1 MQAQQ
6 LGSLALNAKRAFQET
21 TKKAEDTADEAM
33 SMTEQRMAADN
44 EAKELKEALRLEL
57 ERLEDAEEAL
67 AKTKAAEKAKAD
79 AESKAA
85 EGSEVTEETAPKGQ
99 QQQQQ
104 LQQREEME
112 RLAVEAI
119 QARVQELEEFI
130 AAKRDMSMM
139 LLQEKEEL
147 IKSVG
152 LLQQEAVSLE
162 ISMMN
167 AENIAA
173 SAMEAAADGVTFEVE
188 CDEEVA
194 EIELQ
199 LQELVKNL
207 RVEVMKKQ
215 KEKEKARL
223 VDDKA
228 KMKETDVAKDEGQAK
243 LVMDSDENMLRDVE
257 AMESLVLRSIC
268 EVTRPSS
275 PASFQQGRHEPK

>member
-85 EGSEVTEETAPKGQ
+85 EGSELTEETAPKGQ

-223 VDDKA
+223 VEDKA
-228 KMKETDVAKDEGQAK
+228 KMKETEVAKDEGQAK